1 MAFIVKIFEGL
12 LAGNDDLQLCFYES
26 VAKLRGAF
34 LCHKNQANF
43 YQTRPYGSH
52 PSRDIMI
59 NVFQWAEKQ
68 GRRQVTTAV

>member
-43 YQTRPYGSH
+43 YQTLRQSSQQGHHDKCISVSGEARQETSH
-52 PSRDIMI
+52 
-59 NVFQWAEKQ
+59 NCCLE
-68 GRRQVTTAV
+68 